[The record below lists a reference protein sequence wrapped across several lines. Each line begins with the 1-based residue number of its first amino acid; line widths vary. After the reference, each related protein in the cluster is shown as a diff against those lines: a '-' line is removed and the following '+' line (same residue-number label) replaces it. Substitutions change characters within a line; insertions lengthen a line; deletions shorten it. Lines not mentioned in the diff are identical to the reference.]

1 MNLVDVKFLEVSL
14 RPNDRRLQA
23 ESKELENRVWV
34 LGRVSLQVFD
44 EILRPFGC
52 GTLLDKSESAIH
64 PLLFL
69 LL

>member
-1 MNLVDVKFLEVSL
+1 MNLVDVQFLEVSL
-14 RPNDRRLQA
+14 SPNDRGLQA
-23 ESKELENRVWV
+23 ESKELENCVWV
-34 LGRVSLQVFD
+34 LGRVPLQVLD

-52 GTLLDKSESAIH
+52 GALLNESESAIH

>member
-1 MNLVDVKFLEVSL
+1 MNLVDVQFLEVSL
-14 RPNDRRLQA
+14 RSNDRRLQA
-23 ESKELENRVWV
+23 ESKELENRVGI
-34 LGRVSLQVFD
+34 LGRVPLQVLD
-44 EILRPFGC
+44 EILGPLRR